1 MILEQFERE
10 PTLPMKHVRAAGYF
24 GFEYSLGGAE
34 ACDASF
40 ESTCSEVRLEQL
52 DIAIIAARMI
62 IVMTD
67 LII

>member
-1 MILEQFERE
+1 
-10 PTLPMKHVRAAGYF
+10 MKHVRAAGYF